1 MNIFKTLYI
10 PSAELG
16 AFAGP
21 NWPLLRGTLVLFKGA
36 DLIYNM
42 ETYRFGKDLSRSYE

>member
-1 MNIFKTLYI
+1 MNIFKTVYI
-10 PSAELG
+10 PSAEFG
-16 AFAGP
+16 VFAGP

-42 ETYRFGKDLSRSYE
+42 KTHRFVKDLSYSYE